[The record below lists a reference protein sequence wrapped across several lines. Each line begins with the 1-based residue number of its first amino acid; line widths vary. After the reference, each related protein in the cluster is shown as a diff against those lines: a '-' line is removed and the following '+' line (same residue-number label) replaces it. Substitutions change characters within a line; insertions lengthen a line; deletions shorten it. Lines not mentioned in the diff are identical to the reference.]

1 MSPES
6 SPSLSKRCLRS
17 LKKLVSPTFRSS
29 VADDNAKDD
38 GQTYT
43 LRVTFLEIYN
53 ERITDL
59 LPSEITTEGTKIRPL
74 DITGDDGKVS
84 GLSAKSVTTADDVV
98 RYLAE
103 GDRRRR
109 VGMTDWN
116 ERSSRSHSVFTV
128 VSVDFRSGITPLI
141 ALATDHRK

>member
-1 MSPES
+1 MQ
-6 SPSLSKRCLRS
+6 
-17 LKKLVSPTFRSS
+17 
-29 VADDNAKDD
+29 DD

-59 LPSEITTEGTKIRPL
+59 LPAEVSSEGIKLRPL

-128 VSVDFRSGITPLI
+128 VSLSQPSATWSANSRYRSSRAVDR
-141 ALATDHRK
+141 TDKVGLSIELRDSSVICCSS

>member
-1 MSPES
+1 M
-6 SPSLSKRCLRS
+6 
-17 LKKLVSPTFRSS
+17 
-29 VADDNAKDD
+29 
-38 GQTYT
+38 
-43 LRVTFLEIYN
+43 TFLEIYN

-59 LPSEITTEGTKIRPL
+59 LPSEVSNEGTKMRPL

-128 VSVDFRSGITPLI
+128 VSFVSCTMVDSADSLLSQIIESSGPDGQGGIINRTSRLVSPALLRTRLRTYTSIIEPHRSCW
-141 ALATDHRK
+141 K

>member
-1 MSPES
+1 M
-6 SPSLSKRCLRS
+6 LQ
-17 LKKLVSPTFRSS
+17 
-29 VADDNAKDD
+29 DD

-59 LPSEITTEGTKIRPL
+59 LPSETLSEGTKSRPL

-128 VSVDFRSGITPLI
+128 VRTPPRSCELP
-141 ALATDHRK
+141 